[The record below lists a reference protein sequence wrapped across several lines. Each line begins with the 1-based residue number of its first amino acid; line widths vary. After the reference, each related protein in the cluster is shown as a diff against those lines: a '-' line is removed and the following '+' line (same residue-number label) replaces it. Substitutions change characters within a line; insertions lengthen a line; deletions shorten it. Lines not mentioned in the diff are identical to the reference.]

1 MKSWKEI
8 APGVALQTCEAVL
21 KPPLCVL
28 QIASLLHAVS
38 FKKRK
43 EQIIKWKAEPRI
55 QENEEPAVGF
65 QKQTTHGHRSFV
77 LSF

>member
-21 KPPLCVL
+21 KPPLRVL

-43 EQIIKWKAEPRI
+43 EQTNNKVE
-55 QENEEPAVGF
+55 GG
-65 QKQTTHGHRSFV
+65 TTDTGE
-77 LSF
+77 